1 MCTQTTALTEKL
13 AADCKN
19 VIFASVEAEEA
30 EVTRLLL
37 LSFHLSSLL
46 HTNTDRQTDRQTERK
61 THTQRDLH
69 IYIYMPKLV
78 IHFTSLLSNTTQ
90 TQT

>member
-37 LSFHLSSLL
+37 LSLSPLFSPT
-46 HTNTDRQTDRQTERK
+46 HKQTDRQTDRQKERK
-61 THTQRDLH
+61 KNAHAT
-69 IYIYMPKLV
+69 
-78 IHFTSLLSNTTQ
+78 
-90 TQT
+90 